1 MYWKLLEQLK
11 KIDHIQDDETSPI
24 SGDRWHS
31 YYSELLCKHP
41 TSPNDSQILTEITEC
56 DAQGEF
62 NPLSYRI
69 ELIEVDK
76 AINKELKT
84 GKAAGPD
91 GICPEIIK
99 CMGPEINP
107 ILTKLFN
114 GILSK
119 GDYPNEWGEG
129 IITSIHKKAATIQI
143 RDNPVTEKTVGQ

>member
-41 TSPNDSQILTEITEC
+41 TSPNDSQILAELTERE
-56 DAQGEF
+56 AQGEF

-69 ELIEVDK
+69 EPVEVDK
-76 AINKELKT
+76 AIKELKT

-99 CMGPEINP
+99 CMAPEINP

-114 GILSK
+114 AILSK
-119 GDYPNEWGEG
+119 GDYPNEWEEG
-129 IITSIHKKAATIQI
+129 IITSIHKKGS
-143 RDNPVTEKTVGQ
+143 RDEPRNYKRYNSVKLLS